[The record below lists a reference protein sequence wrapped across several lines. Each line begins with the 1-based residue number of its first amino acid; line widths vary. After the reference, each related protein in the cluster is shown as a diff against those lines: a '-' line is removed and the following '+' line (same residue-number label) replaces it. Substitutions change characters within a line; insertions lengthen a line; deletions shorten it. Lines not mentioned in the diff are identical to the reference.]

1 MNPFRHEALPY
12 AGRDEFAPSCVS
24 LLEQGLANDE
34 RPLLLA
40 ESGKLDDV
48 RDALGAQ
55 ADDVTF
61 VSTDEHGRNPSR
73 ITTMLHSFHAAGD
86 GRHALGVKETA
97 LVGRSPAAQAEARLA
112 DLALNEP
119 ELRSWPLSIVCLY
132 DTRVL
137 AEPDLDAMYASHSV
151 IRGETPP
158 NSRFRPELAATMHA
172 SALDDPPPSAQHLR
186 VRSGRLMELR
196 ALVRARA
203 DQWRVAPDR
212 ADDLVLAVNEVVTN
226 SLRHGGGTADV
237 AVWADRGVMIC
248 EVRDRGHI
256 ADVLTGR
263 FAPPPSATSGRGLW
277 LVNQL
282 CDLVQLRSSADGTV
296 VRMHVDC

>member
-1 MNPFRHEALPY
+1 MNTFRHEALPY
-12 AGRDEFAPSCVS
+12 AGRDEFVPSCLA
-24 LLEQGLANDE
+24 LLENGLAHDE

-48 RDALGAQ
+48 RDALGGQ
-55 ADDVTF
+55 AEDITF
-61 VSTDEHGRNPSR
+61 VATDEHGRNPSR

-97 LVGRSPAAQAEARLA
+97 LVGRSAAVQTEARLA
-112 DLALNEP
+112 DVVLNEP
-119 ELRSWPLSIVCLY
+119 ALRSWPLSVVCLY
-132 DTRVL
+132 DTHAL
-137 AEPDLDAMYASHSV
+137 GEPDLDAMYASHSV

-158 NSRFRPELAATMHA
+158 NSRFRPDLAASMHGSLLDEPPA
-172 SALDDPPPSAQHLR
+172 SARFLQVS
-186 VRSGRLMELR
+186 SGQLMELR
-196 ALVRARA
+196 TLVRTRA
-203 DQWRVAPDR
+203 EQLRVHPDR

-237 AVWADRGVMIC
+237 AVWADDTSMVC

-256 ADVLTGR
+256 ADILAGR
-263 FAPPPSATSGRGLW
+263 FSPPPSATSGRGLW

-282 CDLVQLRSSADGTV
+282 CDLVQLRSSAHGTV